1 MICVSIGRTRHKHVI
16 REHQYL
22 VEQGAEL
29 VELRLDYIGRVVNL
43 KRLIENRPCPVVITC
58 RRQSDGGRWSGTE
71 EARQTLLRT
80 AIAEGVEYVDLEDDI
95 ADLIPRFGKTK
106 RIISRHDFSGTPQD
120 LAEVHASMAAK
131 DADIVKLATMAN
143 NSLDNL
149 RMMKVVK
156 ESTVPTVGLCMG
168 EIGTPSRILASR
180 FGAPFTYATFHEER
194 SLAPGQLSFK
204 QMKKI
209 YHYDEIDGDYEVFGV
224 IADPVGHSYSPI
236 IHNAAFK
243 HLGMKRVYVPFRI
256 PAADLSSWLKHC
268 RSLGI
273 RGLSVTIP
281 HKEAVISKCS
291 KVESVV
297 RGIGAVNTM
306 VFDDDGTVR
315 GYNTDYRAAMDALL
329 KVMNIDG
336 DKENCLNGVKALVLG
351 AGGVSK
357 AVAFGLAKKGADV
370 VITSRTK
377 QRAVDLAKAAGG
389 KAIEWDMRH
398 HFQPDVI
405 INGTP
410 VGMHPKMD
418 ASPWDPRYLQK
429 QIVVFDTVYNPE
441 QTLLIKQARQAG
453 CRVVT
458 GVDMFIRQAALQF
471 QHFTGEEAPADL
483 MRDTLK
489 RMIGPAKYD
498 DEE

>member
-16 REHQYL
+16 KEHAYL

-43 KRLIENRPCPVVITC
+43 KRLIENRPCPVIITC
-58 RRQSDGGRWSGTE
+58 RRQADGGRWSGTE

-95 ADLIPRFGKTK
+95 ADTIPRFGKTK
-106 RIISRHDFSGTPQD
+106 RIISRHDFSGTPDD
-120 LAEVHASMAAK
+120 LAEVHARMAAL

-143 NSLDNL
+143 SPMDNL

-156 ESTVPTVGLCMG
+156 ESNVPTVGLCMG

-194 SLAPGQLSFK
+194 SLAPGQLSYK

-209 YHYDEIDGDYEVFGV
+209 YHYDEIDEDYEVYGV

-236 IHNAAFK
+236 IHNAAFH

-256 PAADLSSWLKHC
+256 PEADLSSWLKHC
-268 RSLGI
+268 RSLGL

-281 HKEAVISKCS
+281 HKESVISKCN

-297 RGIGAVNTM
+297 RGIGAVNTL
-306 VFDDDGTVR
+306 VFDEDGTVR
-315 GYNTDYRAAMDALL
+315 GYNTDYRAAMDSLL
-329 KVMNIDG
+329 RVLGRDAE
-336 DKENCLNGVKALVLG
+336 KEKCMQGVKALILG

-357 AVAFGLAKKGADV
+357 AIAFGLTKHGADV
-370 VITSRTK
+370 VISSRTK
-377 QRAVDLAKAAGG
+377 ARAVELAKAVDG

-398 HFQPDVI
+398 HFQPDVL

-418 ASPWDPRYLQK
+418 ASPWDERYLQK
-429 QIVVFDTVYNPE
+429 KMVIFDTVYNPE
-441 QTLLIKQARQAG
+441 QTLLIKQARKAG
-453 CRVVT
+453 CRVIT

-471 QHFTGEEAPADL
+471 QLFTGEEAPSDL

-489 RMIGPAKYD
+489 RMIGPANYD
-498 DEE
+498 DES

>member
-16 REHQYL
+16 KEHQYL

-43 KRLIENRPCPVVITC
+43 KRLIENRPCPVIVTC
-58 RRQSDGGRWSGTE
+58 RRQADGGRWGGTE

-106 RIISRHDFSGTPQD
+106 RIVSRHDFSGTPKD
-120 LAEVHASMAAK
+120 LSEVHVQMQAR

-143 NSLDNL
+143 SPLDNL
-149 RMMKVVK
+149 RMMKLVQ
-156 ESTVPTVGLCMG
+156 ESDVPTVGLCMG
-168 EIGTPSRILASR
+168 EMGTPSRILASR

-204 QMKKI
+204 QMMKI
-209 YHYDEIDGDYEVFGV
+209 YNYDQIDKDYEVFGV

-243 HLGMKRVYVPFRI
+243 HLKMKRVYVPFRI
-256 PAADLSSWLKHC
+256 PDADLSSWIKHC

-281 HKEAVISKCS
+281 HKESVIAKCS

-297 RGIGAVNTM
+297 RDIGAVNTM
-306 VFDDDGTVR
+306 VFDDGGTVR
-315 GYNTDYRAAMDALL
+315 GYNTDYRAAMDSLFA
-329 KVMNIDG
+329 VMKIDG
-336 DKENCLNGVKALVLG
+336 EKEDCLSGVKTLVLG

-370 VITSRTK
+370 VISSRTK
-377 QRAVDLAKAAGG
+377 KRAMELAKAVEG

-398 HFQPDVI
+398 HFQPDI
-405 INGTP
+405 LINGTP

-418 ASPWDPRYLQK
+418 VSPWDERYLQK
-429 QIVVFDTVYNPE
+429 KMVIFDTIYNPE
-441 QTLLIKQARQAG
+441 QTLLIKQARKAG

-458 GVDMFIRQAALQF
+458 GVEMFIRQAALQF
-471 QHFTGEEAPADL
+471 KYFTGEEAPTDL

-498 DEE
+498 EEE